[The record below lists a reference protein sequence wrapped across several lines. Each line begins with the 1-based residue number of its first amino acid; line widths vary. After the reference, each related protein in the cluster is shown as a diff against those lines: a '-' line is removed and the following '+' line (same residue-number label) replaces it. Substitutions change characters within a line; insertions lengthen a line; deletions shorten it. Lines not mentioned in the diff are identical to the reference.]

1 MADKNVQSP
10 QEQLMAEVLDAC
22 MEEQLSFVPTERE
35 IARMHTFSEDFQERM
50 ETLLRTGGRAPG
62 KKLEKREFIYGFNRI
77 AAGILMLL
85 VVGGVG
91 YLGITMVEK
100 GNSTKEA
107 AYDEAAPAEEP
118 ANYELQ
124 ETEPEEE
131 ASPEMGKEEDQ
142 NITSGEVPAG
152 SAQQGE
158 EEEASSEP
166 GSGQKI
172 PDAEYLGRML
182 EPAARQSLPEKSGLV
197 KTLVNSPLIA
207 RDAEELLVTIGN
219 MEDYPIRYY
228 TYMDLE
234 VWINGYWYLL
244 PPLEEP
250 SEEMS
255 RRIVSLE
262 PGMAQDE
269 VIDLSNYE
277 LDYEAENYRIVT
289 YLDGMTLCAQFRFEE
304 EELFGEEEEP

>member
-1 MADKNVQSP
+1 MADKNAQSP
-10 QEQLMAEVLDAC
+10 QGQLMAEVLDAC

-77 AAGILMLL
+77 AAGILLFL

-118 ANYELQ
+118 ANYEMQ

-131 ASPEMGKEEDQ
+131 ASLEMGKEEESD
-142 NITSGEVPAG
+142 ITSGEAPAG
-152 SAQQGE
+152 SAQQGTE
-158 EEEASSEP
+158 EEEP

-182 EPAARQSLPEKSGLV
+182 EPAPRQSLPEKSGLV

-250 SEEMS
+250 SEEES

>member
-1 MADKNVQSP
+1 MGDKNMHSP
-10 QEQLMAEVLDAC
+10 QDQLLAEALDAC
-22 MEEQLSFVPTERE
+22 MEEQLSFVPPERE
-35 IARMHTFSEDFQERM
+35 IARMHQFSQEFQKRM
-50 ETLLRTGGRAPG
+50 EKLLQTGGRAPG

-77 AAGILMLL
+77 AAGILLFL
-85 VVGGVG
+85 IVGGVG
-91 YLGITMVEK
+91 YLGLSMVEK
-100 GNSTKEA
+100 GNSKKEA

-118 ANYELQ
+118 DSSGMQ
-124 ETEPEEE
+124 EDLGEGPGHSQNQQTGADAPTGEN
-131 ASPEMGKEEDQ
+131 GTDWGTKEE
-142 NITSGEVPAG
+142 TP
-152 SAQQGE
+152 
-158 EEEASSEP
+158 EAEEP
-166 GSGQKI
+166 GSGQNI
-172 PDAEYLGRML
+172 PDGEYLGRML
-182 EPAARQSLPEKSGLV
+182 KPGVRQSLPEKSGLV

-207 RDAEELLVTIGN
+207 RDAQELLVTIGN

-228 TYMDLE
+228 AYMDLE
-234 VWINGYWYLL
+234 VYIDGYWYLL

-250 SEEMS
+250 SEEDA

-269 VIDLSNYE
+269 VIDLSNYD

>member
-1 MADKNVQSP
+1 MEDKNMQGP
-10 QEQLMAEVLDAC
+10 QDQLLAEALDAC
-22 MEEQLSFVPTERE
+22 MEEQLSFVPPERE
-35 IARMHTFSEDFQERM
+35 IARMHRFSEEFQKQM
-50 ETLLRTGGRAPG
+50 EKLLQTGGRAPG

-77 AAGILMLL
+77 AAGILLFL

-91 YLGITMVEK
+91 YLGLSMVEK
-100 GNSTKEA
+100 GNSAKESA
-107 AYDEAAPAEEP
+107 FDEAAPAEAPASSDMQEAPAEEP
-118 ANYELQ
+118 EDIRNQQTGADASAGENGGDWGA
-124 ETEPEEE
+124 EEE
-131 ASPEMGKEEDQ
+131 APE
-142 NITSGEVPAG
+142 AG
-152 SAQQGE
+152 
-158 EEEASSEP
+158 EP
-166 GSGQKI
+166 GSGQRI
-172 PDAEYLGRML
+172 PEGEYLGRLL

-207 RDAEELLVTIGN
+207 RDAQELLVTIGN
-219 MEDYPIRYY
+219 MEEYPIRYY
-228 TYMDLE
+228 AYMDLE
-234 VWINGYWYLL
+234 VWIDGYWYLL

-250 SEEMS
+250 SEEEA

-269 VIDLSNYE
+269 VIELSNYE